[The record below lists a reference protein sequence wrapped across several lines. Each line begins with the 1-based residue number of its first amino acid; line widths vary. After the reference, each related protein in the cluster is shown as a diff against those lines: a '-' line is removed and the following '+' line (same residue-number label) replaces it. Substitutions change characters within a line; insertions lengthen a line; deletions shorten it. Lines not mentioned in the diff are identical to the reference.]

1 MFIGIEF
8 VSDRD
13 KKEPFDSTLKVHN
26 KVQLEAMDR
35 GLLCYGMGGTIDGRR
50 GDHIL
55 LAPPYN
61 LGDREQEAL
70 LEIFVAAVAGALPD
84 QASY

>member
-1 MFIGIEF
+1 MFIGVEF
-8 VSDRD
+8 VQDRQS
-13 KKEPFDSTLKVHN
+13 KKPFDPALKLHN
-26 KVQLEAMDR
+26 KIQAQAMDD

-61 LGDREQEAL
+61 LDDRGQEEL
-70 LEIFVAAVAGALPD
+70 VEKLIAAVNLPW
-84 QASY
+84 